1 MFLYVKRAPVL
12 TLWAAVV
19 AEQLGYSRNTALTL
33 GRATGGSTARLKVR
47 IIGRENWKSV
57 ASDTP
62 RLCEEP
68 ATALGIPA
76 RQDESRFCLMSTA
89 SYVPHSALCRSQAP
103 VPDLRV

>member
-33 GRATGGSTARLKVR
+33 GRAIGGSTARLKVR
-47 IIGRENWKSV
+47 TIGRENWKSV
-57 ASDTP
+57 TSDTQ

-68 ATALGIPA
+68 ATALVFLLGKTNPA
-76 RQDESRFCLMSTA
+76 
-89 SYVPHSALCRSQAP
+89 SA
-103 VPDLRV
+103 